1 MPQSVEEIYLEFSLP
16 DDYNVLYEHVENVFV
31 PVGYK
36 DRYVYNVQRS
46 NPWYTGDN
54 VKEIDFE
61 EKNFTIETAEG
72 YGTYYTDRPFVMP
85 EGAEGGIIKGFDDEG
100 ILDIDY
106 RYKAGDIVPANM
118 GILLKGAPGTYD
130 YEPTFYFEAPYAPGN
145 NLLEGSTE
153 DMQLPESDDLYYML
167 SYDDNGENIG
177 FYWGANF
184 GRPFLNKAHHAYFAL
199 PKSEAAGAK
208 AFLLG
213 PNPSTGIG
221 TVVENDDATATV
233 YTLTGTKVTTPVD
246 DLPRGIYIIN
256 GKKTLIK

>member
-1 MPQSVEEIYLEFSLP
+1 MLVLAIVFMVTPSVPPFIVFILLIASAVLFFISSRGSYYFSKA
-16 DDYNVLYEHVENVFV
+16 
-31 PVGYK
+31 YK
-36 DRYVYNVQRS
+36 
-46 NPWYTGDN
+46 
-54 VKEIDFE
+54 IF
-61 EKNFTIETAEG
+61 
-72 YGTYYTDRPFVMP
+72 
-85 EGAEGGIIKGFDDEG
+85 
-100 ILDIDY
+100 
-106 RYKAGDIVPANM
+106 KAGDIVPANM

-153 DMQLPESDDLYYML
+153 NMQLPESDDLYYML

-208 AFLLG
+208 AFQLG

-221 TVVENDDATATV
+221 TVVENDGTTATV

-256 GKKTLIK
+256 EKKTLIK